1 MEAMGVNIAIGTD
14 SLASSRSLSMV
25 DNMLL
30 LGNIALERLLTYA
43 TANGAKALGI
53 EATKGSIEVGKRP
66 GLVIVEGVDY
76 RTMCLS
82 SDARTYRL
90 I

>member
-1 MEAMGVNIAIGTD
+1 MGVNIAIGTD
-14 SLASSRSLSMV
+14 SLASAHRLSMV

-30 LGNIALERLLTYA
+30 MGDIPLERLLTYA
-43 TANGAKALGI
+43 TINGAKALGI

-76 RTMCLS
+76 TSMRLC
-82 SDARTYRL
+82 SDARSYRL
-90 I
+90 L

>member
-1 MEAMGVNIAIGTD
+1 MGVNIAIGTD
-14 SLASSRSLSMV
+14 SLASARRLSMV

-30 LGNIALERLLTYA
+30 MGDIPLERLLTYA
-43 TANGAKALGI
+43 TINGAKALGI

-76 RTMCLS
+76 TSMRLC
-82 SDARTYRL
+82 SDARSYRL
-90 I
+90 L